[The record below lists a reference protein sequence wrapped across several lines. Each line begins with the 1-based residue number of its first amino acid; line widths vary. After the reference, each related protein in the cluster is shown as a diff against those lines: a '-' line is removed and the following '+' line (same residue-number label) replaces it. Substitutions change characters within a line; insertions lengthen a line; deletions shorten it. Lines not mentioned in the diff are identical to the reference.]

1 MILSVHAHEHPVKHA
16 SCVPGN
22 LNGYLTCI
30 YVCVGR
36 GTWAEEGLRLIMKGD
51 VGSAVLSLG

>member
-1 MILSVHAHEHPVKHA
+1 MARRVLSVRAHEHPVKHA

-30 YVCVGR
+30 SYA
-36 GTWAEEGLRLIMKGD
+36 WAEEGLRLIMKGD